1 MDLVLFAN
9 GVWDVLVPIGVV
21 VFWIVASI
29 FRGINETKATAP
41 KRAPAPPEKRP
52 DPRKELERFLDEL
65 GAGKPAQKPALPP
78 EKPIKIEL
86 PKPAVTS
93 TPRAPKAPRPGKE
106 RRAPSEPKVSVRDRH
121 LHSRL
126 EHRKSEEMHSRLETS
141 HIESSLS
148 TAFPGLSAPA
158 EVPLATK
165 KAAAIPT
172 SQISTNVPL
181 SQQELARAFV
191 LSTVFGPPRALQE
204 FETPS

>member
-1 MDLVLFAN
+1 MELALFAN

-52 DPRKELERFLDEL
+52 NPRQELERFLDEL
-65 GAGKPAQKPALPP
+65 GAGKPAQKPALPA

-86 PKPAVTS
+86 PRPAT
-93 TPRAPKAPRPGKE
+93 TPPRPPKTPKQVKE

-126 EHRKSEEMHSRLETS
+126 EHRKAGEMHSRLEQS
-141 HIESSLS
+141 HIESSLAK
-148 TAFPGLSAPA
+148 TAVPTPA
-158 EVPLATK
+158 EVSLAARK
-165 KAAAIPT
+165 SAAIPS

-191 LSTVFGPPRALQE
+191 LSTVFGPPRALQD
-204 FETPS
+204 FESPG